1 MSVDQQIVEN
11 QRRFRLANERIDEA
25 RAELGFDGERI
36 PFLCECPDV
45 GCTSVVPLSAAEYE
59 AIRLDDDLYVLLEAH
74 LPPGEQA
81 VARHVGYV
89 VARKDIA

>member
-45 GCTSVVPLSAAEYE
+45 GCTSVVPLSADEYA
-59 AIRLDDDLYVLLEAH
+59 AIRSDDLYVLLEAH
-74 LPPGEQA
+74 LPPGEEA
-81 VARHVGYV
+81 VSRHEGYV
-89 VARKDIA
+89 VARKDTA